1 MAVAVPAA
9 FVPVAVVGFDVVP
22 RGFQGSF
29 GCDLEFAMGLGMARE
44 VIGECRDGFRVQVQ
58 GVEFLRVDRS
68 PERSAMV
75 YGTGPGD
82 GMDRGCIGGVAFRGL
97 GLVSVPNFGDASR
110 GRVQAELNSPRG
122 PAA

>member
-1 MAVAVPAA
+1 MAVAVPPAL
-9 FVPVAVVGFDVVP
+9 VPVAVVGFDVVP

-68 PERSAMV
+68 SERSGMV
-75 YGTGPGD
+75 YGTGPG
-82 GMDRGCIGGVAFRGL
+82 GWIEGV
-97 GLVSVPNFGDASR
+97 SEESR
-110 GRVQAELNSPRG
+110 SGV
-122 PAA
+122 

>member
-9 FVPVAVVGFDVVP
+9 LVPVAAVGFDVVP
-22 RGFQGSF
+22 CGFQGSLS
-29 GCDLEFAMGLGMARE
+29 CDLEFSIALGMARE

-75 YGTGPGD
+75 YGTGPG
-82 GMDRGCIGGVAFRGL
+82 GWIEGV
-97 GLVSVPNFGDASR
+97 SEESR
-110 GRVQAELNSPRG
+110 SGV
-122 PAA
+122 

>member
-9 FVPVAVVGFDVVP
+9 LVPVAVVGFDVVP

-58 GVEFLRVDRS
+58 GVEFLRVNRS
-68 PERSAMV
+68 ERSATV
-75 YGTGPGD
+75 YGTGPG
-82 GMDRGCIGGVAFRGL
+82 GWIEGV
-97 GLVSVPNFGDASR
+97 SEESR
-110 GRVQAELNSPRG
+110 SGV
-122 PAA
+122 

>member
-9 FVPVAVVGFDVVP
+9 LVPVAVVGFDVVP
-22 RGFQGSF
+22 RGFQRSF
-29 GCDLEFAMGLGMARE
+29 GCDLEFAMALGMARE

-68 PERSAMV
+68 ERKVSDGV
-75 YGTGPGD
+75 RYGAR